1 MKTKIILLACY
12 VLSVATFAAG
22 QDSIKFIGFRRHHAT
37 SAEEKERLLKVADE
51 MKKTKSSLASNI
63 YIAEDG
69 SSQTMYMPLLDV
81 VIDYEGKRFIAN
93 YKGVLA
99 TSEIID
105 FSKIKVLGRKKSEFA
120 HGTSNDIITDD
131 LILFKK
137 ELSPDITGEHPYS
150 ETGYKMV
157 YINLN
162 QLQ

>member
-1 MKTKIILLACY
+1 MKTKIILFVCY
-12 VLSVATFAAG
+12 VLSFTAFAMG

-37 SAEEKERLLKVADE
+37 SAEEKKHLLKVADE
-51 MKKTKSSLASNI
+51 MKKTQSSLAGNI

-69 SSQTMYMPLLDV
+69 SCQTMYMPLLDV

-93 YKGVLA
+93 DKGALA

-120 HGTSNDIITDD
+120 QGTSNDLITDD

-137 ELSPDITGEHPYS
+137 ELSPDIAGEHLYS
-150 ETGYKMV
+150 ETGYKIV
-157 YINLN
+157 YVDLN